1 MPASLT
7 SASVKTFTVTGTSW
21 KDSSRLR
28 AVTMT
33 SSISVVCAKAGSA
46 STAAMD
52 AASMEVDVPLD
63 VSMNVSALCF
73 RLDPDGPG
81 NGILCLRA
89 ENGGT
94 GDHRPELSVRN
105 VPAEVLEAAVGRDD
119 EVLGAH
125 EWQRAPDARR
135 DGLRRLDLGA
145 AEGDH
150 AEHDFLSLE
159 RFQDGA
165 VE

>member
-52 AASMEVDVPLD
+52 AASM
-63 VSMNVSALCF
+63 NVSALCF

-89 ENGGT
+89 EKSGT

-145 AEGDH
+145 AEVDH
-150 AEHDFLSLE
+150 AEHDFL
-159 RFQDGA
+159 
-165 VE
+165 